1 MNSKL
6 ILSILFSVALLFSCN
21 RSSKE
26 SILQDTKLE
35 NIQQAPTPSGGTNAA
50 FEHEQIPLQKIKQP
64 FADSTAAKNTV
75 QSNASIDWDKKII
88 KTATLKFEVKD
99 FKNYTSTVYKTVK
112 QYGGYI
118 AQEEQN
124 LTDEKLETTI
134 SIKVPVD
141 QFENIMNQLPA
152 GDAKVIERKIT
163 TDDVTGEV
171 IDIKARLEAK
181 KQMREKYLDFLKQS
195 KNMQEV
201 LQVQAEINNL
211 QEGMESAAGRANF
224 LNHQSSM
231 STILLTFFQPLE
243 GFKPGDGAPTF
254 ISRIVAALK
263 SGGSWITDILIGLVT
278 LWPLLLLFPLAIFL
292 FKKIFPTKIKQ
303 PVS

>member
-1 MNSKL
+1 MKSKL
-6 ILSILFSVALLFSCN
+6 ILTTLLSTAFLFSCN
-21 RSSKE
+21 RSNKE
-26 SILQDTKLE
+26 STAQDSVVANIE
-35 NIQQAPTPSGGTNAA
+35 NATGSSNKREEEQN
-50 FEHEQIPLQKIKQP
+50 QIPLQKIKQP
-64 FADSTAAKNTV
+64 FTDSTSTKNTF

-88 KTATLKFEVKD
+88 KTATLKFEVGD
-99 FKNYTSTVYKTVK
+99 FKSYTSTVYKTVK
-112 QYGGYI
+112 QYAGYI

-141 QFENIMNQLPA
+141 QFENIMNQLPEN
-152 GDAKVIERKIT
+152 DVKVIERKIT

-211 QEGMESAAGRANF
+211 LEAMESAAGRVNF
-224 LNHQSSM
+224 LNNQSAM
-231 STILLTFFQPLE
+231 STIRLTFFQPLE
-243 GFKPGDGAPTF
+243 GFKPGDGTPTF
-254 ISRIVAALK
+254 ISRIADAFK
-263 SGGSWITDILIGLVT
+263 SGGRWITDILIGLVT
-278 LWPLLLLFPLAIFL
+278 LWPLLIFIPLGIFL
-292 FKKIFPTKIKQ
+292 IRKMFPNKIKQ

>member
-6 ILSILFSVALLFSCN
+6 ILTILLSAVFLFSCN
-21 RSSKE
+21 RSNKE
-26 SILQDTKLE
+26 ISAQDSIVANTE
-35 NIQQAPTPSGGTNAA
+35 NATGSFNKSEEEQN
-50 FEHEQIPLQKIKQP
+50 QIPLKKIKQP
-64 FADSTAAKNTV
+64 FADSTSTKNTI

-112 QYGGYI
+112 EYGGYI

-124 LTDEKLETTI
+124 LTNEKLETTI
-134 SIKVPVD
+134 SIKVPVE
-141 QFENIMNQLPA
+141 QFENIMNQLP
-152 GDAKVIERKIT
+152 GTVVKVIERKIT

-211 QEGMESAAGRANF
+211 QEGMESAALRVNF
-224 LNHQSSM
+224 LNHQSAM

-243 GFKPGDGAPTF
+243 GFKPGQSNPTF
-254 ISRIVAALK
+254 ISRIADAFK
-263 SGGSWITDILIGLVT
+263 SGGRWIADILIGLVT
-278 LWPLLLLFPLAIFL
+278 LWPLFL
-292 FKKIFPTKIKQ
+292 FIPLGVFLFRKMFPNKIKQ
-303 PVS
+303 PLS

>member
-1 MNSKL
+1 MNIKL
-6 ILSILFSVALLFSCN
+6 ILTIVLSAVVLVSCN
-21 RSSKE
+21 RLNKE
-26 SILQDTKLE
+26 TTAQDSVVANIE
-35 NIQQAPTPSGGTNAA
+35 NTPGSFNKSD
-50 FEHEQIPLQKIKQP
+50 EDQNQIPSQKIKRP
-64 FADSTAAKNTV
+64 FADSTSKKSTI
-75 QSNASIDWDKKII
+75 QPNASVDWDKKII

-99 FKNYTSTVYKTVK
+99 FKNYTSIVYNTVK
-112 QYGGYI
+112 KFGGYI

-124 LTDEKLETTI
+124 LTDEKLETSI

-141 QFENIMNQLPA
+141 QFESIMNQLPA

-181 KQMREKYLDFLKQS
+181 KQMREKYIDFLRQS

-211 QEGMESAAGRANF
+211 QESMESVAGRVNF
-224 LNHQSSM
+224 LNHQSAM
-231 STILLTFFQPLE
+231 SIIQLTFFQPLE
-243 GFKPGDGAPTF
+243 GFKPGDSNPTF
-254 ISRIVAALK
+254 ISRIAEAFK
-263 SGGSWITDILIGLVT
+263 SGGSWIIDILIGLVT
-278 LWPLLLLFPLAIFL
+278 LWPLLLLIPVGIYIIRKAFPH
-292 FKKIFPTKIKQ
+292 KIKQ

>member
-1 MNSKL
+1 MNSRL
-6 ILSILFSVALLFSCN
+6 ILSILAYAIFLFSCN
-21 RSSKE
+21 RSDKE
-26 SILQDTKLE
+26 ITAQDSVVANTE
-35 NIQQAPTPSGGTNAA
+35 NATGSSNKNEEEQN
-50 FEHEQIPLQKIKQP
+50 QIPVQKIKQP
-64 FADSTAAKNTV
+64 FADSTSTKMTV

-88 KTATLKFEVKD
+88 KTATLKFEIKD

-211 QEGMESAAGRANF
+211 QEGMESAAGRVNF
-224 LNHQSSM
+224 LNHQSAM
-231 STILLTFFQPLE
+231 STIQLTFFQPLE
-243 GFKPGDGAPTF
+243 GFKPDVSNPTF
-254 ISRIVAALK
+254 ITRITDAFK
-263 SGGSWITDILIGLVT
+263 SGGRWITDILIGLVT
-278 LWPLLLLFPLAIFL
+278 LWPLLIFIPLGILLFR
-292 FKKIFPTKIKQ
+292 KIFPNKIKQ

>member
-6 ILSILFSVALLFSCN
+6 ILSTLAYAIFLFSCN
-21 RSSKE
+21 RSDKD
-26 SILQDTKLE
+26 ITAQDSVVANTE
-35 NIQQAPTPSGGTNAA
+35 NATGSSNKNEEEQN
-50 FEHEQIPLQKIKQP
+50 QIPVQKIKQP
-64 FADSTAAKNTV
+64 FADSTSAKNTV

-99 FKNYTSTVYKTVK
+99 FKNYSSTIYKTVK

-124 LTDEKLETTI
+124 LTDEKLENTI
-134 SIKVPVD
+134 SIKVPVER
-141 QFENIMNQLPA
+141 FENIMNQLPA

-195 KNMQEV
+195 KNMQEA

-211 QEGMESAAGRANF
+211 QEGMESAAGRVNF
-224 LNHQSSM
+224 LNHQSAM
-231 STILLTFFQPLE
+231 STIQLTFFQPLE
-243 GFKPGDGAPTF
+243 GFKPDESTPTF
-254 ISRIVAALK
+254 ISRTADAFK
-263 SGGSWITDILIGLVT
+263 TGGRWIADILIGLVT
-278 LWPLLLLFPLAIFL
+278 LWPLFL
-292 FKKIFPTKIKQ
+292 FIPLGVFLFRKMFPNKIKQ